1 MLGSGWDFQV
11 HCQPYSWGCLVSSA
25 GKSRDSSVS
34 CPGSLV
40 LPYFSFTPD
49 PGFLSL
55 QPPPLIDV
63 TFVINICPREAHKS
77 RGAFPTP
84 TPGDC
89 MLFLTF
95 LPSSPE
101 LTGKAL
107 KRCVR
112 TLGQPTDS

>member
-1 MLGSGWDFQV
+1 MLGSGWEFQI
-11 HCQPYSWGCLVSSA
+11 HCQPHSWGCLVSSA
-25 GKSRDSSVS
+25 GKSRDSSAS

-63 TFVINICPREAHKS
+63 TFVINIFPREAHKS

-84 TPGDC
+84 TPRGLHAFPDFPI
-89 MLFLTF
+89 LF
-95 LPSSPE
+95 PRAHWKGPQE
-101 LTGKAL
+101 V
-107 KRCVR
+107 C
-112 TLGQPTDS
+112 